1 MTSRLSQMQT
11 QSAAPKAAV
20 LYVRVSSKQQLIR
33 GDGLASQEATCR
45 AYAEHMGYTVLE
57 VFRDNVTGGVEDR
70 PAMNA
75 MLRFLRKHKA
85 AGLVVIV
92 DHPNRFSRD
101 VHGHWDLRH
110 LLKAAGGRLESPN
123 MKFGDSPAEILLE
136 NVTMSASQYQREQNA
151 EQTRDRMRGR
161 LLNGFWPFIPPRA
174 MKHQRVPGLGNVL
187 VRVEPEATVI
197 AEGLEAFASGRLQT
211 QAEFAR
217 YLNDHPAF
225 GKGRRKRIT
234 NQQAHDLLTTFL
246 YGGVV
251 EKPEWGISRIKG
263 KHQGLVSYETYEKVE
278 ARLRGG
284 ARAPIRSDVNEDFPL
299 RGGVAC
305 AHCGKPLTACWST
318 SKTGVK
324 HPYYMCYN
332 GQCDRNRKSIR
343 RDEIESRFVALLE
356 ELTPKPTLIK
366 VAGAM
371 FRHAWNQ
378 RLEQSAVF
386 ARANQREIE
395 KIDRQIAV
403 MLDRIVEASS
413 ATVIGAFEKRIDELE
428 RNKLVLQERSANAAK
443 SQGNFDELF
452 ELALNFLTS
461 PSKLWRFGT
470 LEHRKTVLRL
480 VFSEPPA
487 YAPDEGFRTPKTTM
501 PFSMLGTIE
510 HRLGGMAEREGFEP
524 PVELPPR
531 RISSAVQSTTLPPL
545 REIGPLAAAGRNGPA
560 YGIANRRPQQDLTAR
575 LDQN

>member
-1 MTSRLSQMQT
+1 MTPRLFHTSAQT
-11 QSAAPKAAV
+11 SAPRAAV
-20 LYVRVSSKQQLIR
+20 LYVRVSSKQQLTR

-45 AYAEHMGYTVLE
+45 AYAERMGYTVIE
-57 VFRDNVTGGVEDR
+57 VFRDNVTGGIEDR

-75 MLRFLRKHKA
+75 LLKFLRKHKS

-101 VHGHWDLRH
+101 VRGHWDLRD

-136 NVTMSASQYQREQNA
+136 NVMMSASQYQRQQNA
-151 EQTRDRMRGR
+151 EQTRDRMKGR

-187 VRVEPEATVI
+187 VRIEPEATVI

-225 GKGRRKRIT
+225 GKGKRTRIT
-234 NQQAHDLLTTFL
+234 NQQAHDLLTNFL

-251 EKPEWGISRIKG
+251 EKPEWGISRRKG

-278 ARLRGG
+278 ARLRQG
-284 ARAPIRSDVNEDFPL
+284 ARAPVRADVNEDFPL

-318 SKTGVK
+318 SKTGVR

-343 RDEIESRFVALLE
+343 RDEIEGRFVALLE
-356 ELTPKPTLIK
+356 ELTPKPMLIK

-386 ARANQREIE
+386 ARANQTEIE
-395 KIDRQIAV
+395 KIDRQIAA
-403 MLDRIVEASS
+403 MLDRIVEAGS
-413 ATVIGAFEKRIDELE
+413 ATVIGAFEKRIEEME
-428 RNKLVLQERSANAAK
+428 RSKLLLQERSANAAQ
-443 SQGNFDELF
+443 SQGSFDELF
-452 ELALNFLTS
+452 ELALSFLTN

-480 VFSEPPA
+480 VFSEAPS

-501 PFSMLGTIE
+501 PFSMLGDNRRPFE
-510 HRLGGMAEREGFEP
+510 VMAGREGFEP
-524 PVELPPR
+524 PGRLHVRRFSRPEQSTALPP
-531 RISSAVQSTTLPPL
+531 AL
-545 REIGPLAAAGRNGPA
+545 
-560 YGIANRRPQQDLTAR
+560 
-575 LDQN
+575 